1 MQLSTEEWTAVFHH
15 ISKGRETVTAPD
27 LLQVSEELGHPAGE
41 LDVETKG
48 GSLVSL
54 LLKRAMELTGSGAS
68 HLRLAHFLE
77 LSAELY

>member
-1 MQLSTEEWTAVFHH
+1 MCVCVCVDVCAAAWLTTAC
-15 ISKGRETVTAPD
+15 GA
-27 LLQVSEELGHPAGE
+27 QVSEELGHPAGE